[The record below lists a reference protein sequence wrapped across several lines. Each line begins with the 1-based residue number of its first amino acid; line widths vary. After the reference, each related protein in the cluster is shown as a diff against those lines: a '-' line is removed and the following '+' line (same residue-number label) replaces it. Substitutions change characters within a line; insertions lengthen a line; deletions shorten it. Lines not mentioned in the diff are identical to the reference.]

1 MKAWLIHWTSAAL
14 IAALILTALPLAA
27 LSVLRPTP
35 RAWPDL
41 HLTLGWTLA
50 SLTVFRLA
58 MLYPA
63 RAGSLWAKPFKLR
76 SAFKAALLTATV
88 LVVATGTVIY
98 RASPLN
104 GGAMIFGF
112 IEAGPL
118 VALSHRAHMQLLT
131 FHRAASY
138 ALLLLIAA
146 HIVFAFRRTGPAERL
161 PIAWMWMPHEKR

>member
-14 IAALILTALPLAA
+14 IAALLLTAFPLAA
-27 LSVLRPTP
+27 LSILRPSP

-50 SLTVFRLA
+50 ALTLFRLVT
-58 MLYPA
+58 LFPA
-63 RAGSLWAKPFKLR
+63 RAGSLGAKQFNLR
-76 SAFKAALLTATV
+76 AALKAVLLTATV

-98 RASPLN
+98 RASPLK
-104 GGAMIFGF
+104 GSATIFGF

-118 VALSHRAHMQLLT
+118 ITLSHPVHMQLLT

-138 ALLLLIAA
+138 ALLFLIAA
-146 HIVFAFRRTGPAERL
+146 HVVFAFRRMGQARRL
-161 PIAWMWMPHEKR
+161 PIAWMWMPHGRR